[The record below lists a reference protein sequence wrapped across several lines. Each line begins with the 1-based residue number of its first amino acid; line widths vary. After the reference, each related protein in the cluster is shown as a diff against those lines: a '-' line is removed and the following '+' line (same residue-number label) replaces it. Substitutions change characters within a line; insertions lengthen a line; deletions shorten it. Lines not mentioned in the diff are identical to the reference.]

1 LSVVYLIALIA
12 VCMTLLAAAAEA
24 IWSVSCKPVWN
35 QSRHELRTVQTQERR
50 TQDLPFVGAE
60 RRRATALD
68 PDTTLDEIAA

>member
-1 LSVVYLIALIA
+1 
-12 VCMTLLAAAAEA
+12 
-24 IWSVSCKPVWN
+24 
-35 QSRHELRTVQTQERR
+35 VQTQERR